1 MKTRVS
7 RRQVLQGLGATAA
20 AGAVGRA
27 RLASA
32 QAKVTLTYVNYSAG
46 LDKPMWDSLIG
57 DFSKA
62 NPNIEIR
69 YQPIPGE
76 SWGDYFD
83 KLATMIAG
91 GNPPDVSRVAIEGA
105 RLVVSRGLAQPLDEF
120 MKGDP
125 EIDEYMKDVSP
136 RLLEV
141 FRVDGKTYELPFD
154 WNNMVMYYN
163 TKMLEKEKL
172 AAPKK
177 EWT

>member
-46 LDKPMWDSLIG
+46 LDKPNMGRLIG
-57 DFSKA
+57 EFSKA
-62 NPNIEIR
+62 NPNIAIR

-76 SWGDYFD
+76 TWGDYFD

-91 GNPPDVSRVAIEGA
+91 GNPPDVSRVAIEGGPGCRRLA
-105 RLVVSRGLAQPLDEF
+105 RAGAAARRVHEGRSRD
-120 MKGDP
+120 
-125 EIDEYMKDVSP
+125 
-136 RLLEV
+136 R
-141 FRVDGKTYELPFD
+141 RVT
-154 WNNMVMYYN
+154 
-163 TKMLEKEKL
+163 
-172 AAPKK
+172 
-177 EWT
+177 

>member
-1 MKTRVS
+1 M
-7 RRQVLQGLGATAA
+7 
-20 AGAVGRA
+20 
-27 RLASA
+27 
-32 QAKVTLTYVNYSAG
+32 TLTYVNYSAG

-62 NPNIEIR
+62 NPNIAIR

-91 GNPPDVSRVAIEGA
+91 GNPPNVSRVAIEGA

-125 EIDEYMKDVSP
+125 RSTSTRRSQP
-136 RLLEV
+136 RLHKV

-154 WNNMVMYYN
+154 WNNMVM
-163 TKMLEKEKL
+163 
-172 AAPKK
+172 
-177 EWT
+177 